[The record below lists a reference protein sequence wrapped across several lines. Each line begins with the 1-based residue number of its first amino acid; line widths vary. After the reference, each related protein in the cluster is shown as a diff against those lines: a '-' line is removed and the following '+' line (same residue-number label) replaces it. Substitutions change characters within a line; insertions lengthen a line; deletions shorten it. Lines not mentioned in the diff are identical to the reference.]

1 MITQS
6 LPNNNKPYFKSMR
19 VENRSLTFYDDLQM
33 KLISPTADVT
43 EDELW
48 AAIKSG
54 RDGLGLAVAQHKKT
68 TFAMLE
74 AMVKQDHYTV
84 AVVGILENPLAT
96 RDLAQQI
103 WDSNRCASLHCK
115 NAVLDSRFADIPF
128 LWAGLILGAYTETS
142 TFQGFT
148 TAMTMQKTVCDK
160 LAQRSSPDNMFIKE
174 LLVYGLQLN
183 GVKEANTSLP
193 FSWLQELVNS
203 TIGNILTN

>member
-6 LPNNNKPYFKSMR
+6 LPNTNKPYFKSMR
-19 VENRSLTFYDDLQM
+19 VEQKSLTFYDDLHM
-33 KLISPTADVT
+33 KLISPNADVT

-48 AAIKSG
+48 AAVKSG

-74 AMVKQDHYTV
+74 AMVKEGHYTV

-96 RDLAQQI
+96 RELAQQI

-115 NAVLDSRFADIPF
+115 NAVLDSKFVDIPF
-128 LWAGLILGAYTETS
+128 LWAGLILGAYTPTL
-142 TFQGFT
+142 FNGFNE
-148 TAMTMQKTVCDK
+148 ARSMQETVCKK
-160 LAQRSSPDNMFIKE
+160 LAERSSPDNIFIKE

>member
-6 LPNNNKPYFKSMR
+6 LPNTNKPYFKSMKI
-19 VENRSLTFYDDLQM
+19 EQKSLAFYDDLHM
-33 KLISPTADVT
+33 KLISPNADVS

-48 AAIKSG
+48 VAIKSG

-74 AMVKQDHYTV
+74 EMVKKGHYTV

-96 RDLAQQI
+96 RDLAQLI

-115 NAVLDSRFADIPF
+115 NAVLDSMFVDIPF

-142 TFQGFT
+142 TPQGFT
-148 TAMTMQKTVCDK
+148 TAVSMQNTVCRK

-183 GVKEANTSLP
+183 GIEEANTSLP
-193 FSWLQELVNS
+193 FSWLQELVN
-203 TIGNILTN
+203 TTVGNILTN